1 MAVQLPTPQQI
12 RELADEMGLDL
23 TDADV
28 ESYRGL
34 LQGNVDAYNV
44 VDAMPDNLP
53 PVMYPRTPGYQPRG
67 EENPYNAWYV
77 KTEVKGAAR
86 GKLQGKTVALK
97 DNVMLA
103 GVPMMNGSSIVEGYV
118 PDIDATIVTRLLDAG
133 ATIVGKAHCENL
145 CWSGGSHTNAKGP
158 IHNPHKRGYS
168 AGGSSSGS
176 AVLVAAGE
184 VDLAIGGDQGGSIR
198 IPAACCGIYGM
209 KPTHGLVPYTGI
221 WSTDPYLD
229 TTGPMTNNVEDNAL
243 MLEVMAGV
251 DGYDPRQSNVKTRRY
266 TEALQG
272 KDGLKGMKI
281 AVVKEGYFMQENG
294 AAHGSMGLSAGQ
306 PLRRRAPAEKDVD
319 EKVKAAAAALKSLG
333 ATVEEV
339 SIPMHLVGSALS
351 TPIAIEGS
359 TQNMTLNAGYMVGRN
374 DLYVTS
380 LMDFFRNWRN
390 RANELSESA
399 KLVCMFGTYI
409 KKYYGN
415 RYYGKAINLNR
426 LLRAEYDKVLNEYD
440 LLAMPTTIKAQPHPA
455 PDASR
460 EEYVQRASEMHA
472 NTCPFNL
479 THHPAMAIPC
489 EMSEG
494 LPISLMLIGKHF
506 DESTIYRAAHGFQEG
521 TEWKKM

>member
-28 ESYRGL
+28 ESYIGL

-53 PVMYPRTPGYQPRG
+53 PVKYPRTPGYHPRG
-67 EENPYNAWYV
+67 EENQYNAWYV
-77 KTEVKGAAR
+77 KTEVKGASQ
-86 GKLQGKTVALK
+86 GKLQGKTVVLK

-103 GVPMMNGSSIVEGYV
+103 GVPMMNGSSLLEGYV

-145 CWSGGSHTNAKGP
+145 SASGGSHTNSKGP
-158 IHNPHKRGYS
+158 VHNPHKREYS

-198 IPAACCGIYGM
+198 HPAACCGIYGM
-209 KPTHGLVPYTGI
+209 KPTYGLVPYTGI
-221 WSTDPYLD
+221 WSGAVYVDH
-229 TTGPMTNNVEDNAL
+229 TGPLTNNVEDNAL
-243 MLEVMAGV
+243 MLEVIAGV
-251 DGYDPRQSNVKTRRY
+251 DGYDPRQSNVKTQRY

-281 AVVKEGYFMQENG
+281 AVVKEGYYMQENG
-294 AAHGSMGLSAGQ
+294 AAHGSMGLSISQ
-306 PLRRRAPAEKDVD
+306 PLRRAPAEKDVD

-339 SIPMHLVGSALS
+339 SIPMHLVGSAIAA
-351 TPIAIEGS
+351 PILIQGGDGTYWGS
-359 TQNMTLNAGYMVGRN
+359 AYGRSN
-374 DLYVTS
+374 SDLYENS
-380 LMDFFRNWRN
+380 LMDHCRNWRN
-390 RANELSESA
+390 RANELPENA
-399 KLVCMFGTYI
+399 KLVFMFSTYI
-409 KKYYGN
+409 RKYYGD
-415 RYYGKAINLNR
+415 RYYGKAINLSR
-426 LLRAEYDKVLNEYD
+426 LLRAAYDKVLDDYD
-440 LLAMPTTIKAQPHPA
+440 LLAMPTTIKAQPMPA
-455 PDASR
+455 PEASR
-460 EEYVQRASEMHA
+460 EEYVKGCVPYHA

-489 EMSEG
+489 GMSEG

-506 DESTIYRAAHGFQEG
+506 DESTIYQAAHGFQEG
-521 TEWKKM
+521 TDWKEM

>member
-28 ESYRGL
+28 ESYIGL

-53 PVMYPRTPGYQPRG
+53 LVKYPRTPGYQPRS
-67 EENPYNAWYV
+67 EENQYNAWYV
-77 KTEVKGAAR
+77 KTEVKGASR

-103 GVPMMNGSSIVEGYV
+103 GVPMMNGSSLVEGYV
-118 PDIDATIVTRLLDAG
+118 PDIDATVVTRLLDAG
-133 ATIVGKAHCENL
+133 ATIVGKAHCENHCL
-145 CWSGGSHTNAKGP
+145 SGGSHTNAKGP
-158 IHNPHKRGYS
+158 VHNPHKMGYS

-198 IPAACCGIYGM
+198 HPAACCGIYGM
-209 KPTHGLVPYTGI
+209 KATYGLVPYTGV
-221 WSTDPYLD
+221 WSNEPYLD
-229 TTGPMTNNVEDNAL
+229 HTGPMTNNVEDNAL

-251 DGYDPRQSNVKTRRY
+251 DGYDPRQSNVKTQRY
-266 TEALQG
+266 TEALKG

-294 AAHGSMGLSAGQ
+294 AAHGSMGLSIGQ
-306 PLRRRAPAEKDVD
+306 PTRLRAPAEKDVD

-339 SIPMHLVGSALS
+339 SIPMHLVGSALF
-351 TPIAIEGS
+351 TPIAIEGA
-359 TQNMTLNAGYMVGRN
+359 TQNIMLDASYMVGRN

-390 RANELSESA
+390 RANELPESL
-399 KLVCMFGTYI
+399 KLVSMFGTYI

-415 RYYGKAINLNR
+415 RYYGKAINLSR
-426 LLRAEYDKVLNEYD
+426 LLRAAYDKVLNEYD
-440 LLAMPTTIKAQPHPA
+440 LLAMPTTIKALPHPA

-460 EEYVQRASEMHA
+460 EEYIKGCVPYHA
-472 NTCPFNL
+472 NTCPQNL

-489 EMSEG
+489 GMSEG
-494 LPISLMLIGKHF
+494 LPISLMLVGKHF

-521 TEWKKM
+521 TDWKEM

>member
-44 VDAMPDNLP
+44 VDAMPDHLP
-53 PVMYPRTPGYQPRG
+53 LVKYPRTPGYQPRG
-67 EENPYNAWYV
+67 EENQYNAWYV
-77 KTEVKGAAR
+77 KTEVKGAAQ
-86 GKLQGKTVALK
+86 GKLQGKTVVLK

-103 GVPMMNGSSIVEGYV
+103 GVPMMNGSSLLEGYV

-145 CWSGGSHTNAKGP
+145 SMSGGSHTNSKGP
-158 IHNPHKRGYS
+158 VHNPHKRGYS

-198 IPAACCGIYGM
+198 HPAACCGIYGM
-209 KPTHGLVPYTGI
+209 KPTYGLVPYTGI
-221 WSTDPYLD
+221 WSGAVYVDH
-229 TTGPMTNNVEDNAL
+229 TGPLTNNVEDNAL
-243 MLEVMAGV
+243 MLEVIAGV
-251 DGYDPRQSNVKTRRY
+251 DGYDPRQTNVKTQRY
-266 TEALQG
+266 TEALKG

-281 AVVKEGYFMQENG
+281 AVVKEGYYMQENG
-294 AAHGSMGLSAGQ
+294 AAHGPMGLSIAQ
-306 PLRRRAPAEKDVD
+306 PLRHAPAEKDVD
-319 EKVKAAAAALKSLG
+319 EKVKAAAASLKSLG

-339 SIPMHLVGSALS
+339 SIPMHLVGPAIAGPMIQGTYWGSA
-351 TPIAIEGS
+351 
-359 TQNMTLNAGYMVGRN
+359 YGRSMS
-374 DLYVTS
+374 DLYENS
-380 LMDFFRNWRN
+380 LMDFCRNWRN
-390 RANELSESA
+390 RANELPENA
-399 KLVCMFGTYI
+399 KLVYIFSTYI
-409 KKYYGN
+409 RKYYGD
-415 RYYGKAINLNR
+415 RYYGKAINLSR
-426 LLRAEYDKVLNEYD
+426 LLRAAYDKVLNEYD
-440 LLAMPTTIKAQPHPA
+440 LLAMPTTIKAQPMPA

-460 EEYVQRASEMHA
+460 EEYVKGCVSYHA
-472 NTCPFNL
+472 NTSPFNL

-489 EMSEG
+489 GMSEG

-506 DESTIYRAAHGFQEG
+506 DESTIYRAVHGFQEG
-521 TEWKKM
+521 TDWKEM

>member
-34 LQGNVDAYNV
+34 FQKNVDAYNV

-53 PVMYPRTPGYQPRG
+53 PVKYPRTPGYQPRG
-67 EENPYNAWYV
+67 EENQYNAWYV

-86 GKLQGKTVALK
+86 GKLQGKTVVLK

-103 GVPMMNGSSIVEGYV
+103 GVPMMNGASTLEGYV
-118 PDIDATIVTRLLDAG
+118 PDIDATVVTRLLDAG

-145 CWSGGSHTNAKGP
+145 SMSGGSHTNAKGP
-158 IHNPHKRGYS
+158 VHNPHKRGYS

-198 IPAACCGIYGM
+198 HPAACCGIYGM
-209 KPTHGLVPYTGI
+209 KATYGLVPYTGV
-221 WSTDPYLD
+221 WSNEPYLD
-229 TTGPMTNNVEDNAL
+229 HTGPMTNNVEDNAL

-251 DGYDPRQSNVKTRRY
+251 DGYDPRQSNVKTQRY
-266 TEALQG
+266 TEALKG

-294 AAHGSMGLSAGQ
+294 AAHGPMGLSISQ
-306 PLRRRAPAEKDVD
+306 PLRRAPAEKDVD
-319 EKVKAAAAALKSLG
+319 EKVKAAAAVLKSLG

-339 SIPMHLVGSALS
+339 SIPMHLVGSAIAA
-351 TPIAIEGS
+351 PILIQGGDGTYWGS
-359 TQNMTLNAGYMVGRN
+359 AYGRSMS
-374 DLYVTS
+374 DLYENS
-380 LMDFFRNWRN
+380 LMDFCRNWRN
-390 RANELSESA
+390 RANELPENA
-399 KLVCMFGTYI
+399 KLVFMFSTYI
-409 KKYYGN
+409 RKYYGD
-415 RYYGKAINLNR
+415 RYYGKAINLSR

-440 LLAMPTTIKAQPHPA
+440 LLAMPTTIKAPPMPA

-460 EEYVQRASEMHA
+460 EEYVKGCVPYHA

-489 EMSEG
+489 GMSEG

-521 TEWKKM
+521 TDWKEM

>member
-53 PVMYPRTPGYQPRG
+53 PVKYPRTPGYQPRG
-67 EENPYNAWYV
+67 EENQYNAWYV
-77 KTEVKGAAR
+77 KTEVKGAAQ
-86 GKLQGKTVALK
+86 GKLQGKTVVLK

-103 GVPMMNGSSIVEGYV
+103 GVPMMNGSSILEGYV

-145 CWSGGSHTNAKGP
+145 CASGGSHTNAKGP
-158 IHNPHKRGYS
+158 VHNPHKRGYS

-198 IPAACCGIYGM
+198 HPAACCGIYGM
-209 KPTHGLVPYTGI
+209 KPTYGLVPYTGI
-221 WSTDPYLD
+221 WSGAVYVDH
-229 TTGPMTNNVEDNAL
+229 TGPLTNNVEDNAL
-243 MLEVMAGV
+243 MLEVIAGV
-251 DGYDPRQSNVKTRRY
+251 DGYDPRQTNVKTQHY
-266 TEALQG
+266 TEVLQG

-281 AVVKEGYFMQENG
+281 AVVKEGYLQEG
-294 AAHGSMGLSAGQ
+294 DLRASDWGH
-306 PLRRRAPAEKDVD
+306 LRRNLNAEKEAS
-319 EKVKAAAAALKSLG
+319 EKVKAATAALKSLG

-339 SIPMHLVGSALS
+339 SIPMHLVGSAIAS
-351 TPIAIEGS
+351 PILIQGGDGTYWGS
-359 TQNMTLNAGYMVGRN
+359 AYGRSN
-374 DLYVTS
+374 SDLYVTS
-380 LMDFFRNWRN
+380 LMDFLRNWRN
-390 RANELSESA
+390 RANELPETM
-399 KLVCMFGTYI
+399 KLMTMFRAYI
-409 KKYYGN
+409 RKYYGD
-415 RYYGKAINLNR
+415 RYYGKAINLSR
-426 LLRAEYDKVLNEYD
+426 LLRAAYDKVLDDYD
-440 LLAMPTTIKAQPHPA
+440 LLAMPTTIKAQPHAA

-460 EEYVQRASEMHA
+460 EEYIQKTNEMHA
-472 NTCPFNL
+472 NTCPFNI

-489 EMSEG
+489 GMSEG
-494 LPISLMLIGKHF
+494 LPISLMLVGKHF

-521 TEWKKM
+521 TDWKEM